1 MPRKGRGR
9 KKTDKEAAFDRL
21 DASITASRT
30 LPTVILFD
38 AVWHAAFAWLQKVSK
53 SAAEYLQ
60 TTYFK
65 QLDRASLQRQFW
77 CDVPVW
83 HGTNSGSGSG
93 TQTLESFHSYW
104 QEAVKQSTRADP
116 RAIFGRMERLFR
128 DDWSEKFA
136 WSEARVFQT
145 WPQCPAQ
152 ELLNGQAL
160 RTAGRLPAVDF
171 WNNREPKLCGFRN
184 YYKIHRRTDST
195 TTNASGQEGITTF
208 WVMRCFKKKD
218 LAPAQATITKEQ
230 AEMIAGL
237 IAREGAALK
246 AQLHK
251 AGILTTSERP
261 ETLVLRSLLCH
272 GRAPAELLLAAAA
285 QEDACPLADNR
296 VHLSGVSASR
306 GLRAR
311 NLRTGA
317 AGRRTGKTQGQ
328 PRLPSGRAPNGPKA
342 PRPARRERRPKRTQE
357 AEEVLTIQGH
367 GAARKKK
374 AGRRILFARVR
385 CCVQMQQDT
394 RSG

>member
-1 MPRKGRGR
+1 MIDWTPLSPRVEPCRPWFYLMGSGMQRLRGF
-9 KKTDKEAAFDRL
+9 KKSAR
-21 DASITASRT
+21 
-30 LPTVILFD
+30 
-38 AVWHAAFAWLQKVSK
+38 
-53 SAAEYLQ
+53 AAEYLQ

-77 CDVPVW
+77 CGVPVW

-128 DDWSEKFA
+128 DGWSEKFA

-195 TTNASGQEGITTF
+195 TMNASGQEGITTF
-208 WVMRCFKKKD
+208 WVMRCFEKKD
-218 LAPAQATITKEQ
+218 LAPAQATITKEH

-237 IAREGAALK
+237 IALEGAALK

-251 AGILTTSERP
+251 AGILTTSE
-261 ETLVLRSLLCH
+261 H
-272 GRAPAELLLAAAA
+272 GPDLDV
-285 QEDACPLADNR
+285 DALKHWFCDHCC
-296 VHLSGVSASR
+296 VMEGHLPNSCW
-306 GLRAR
+306 
-311 NLRTGA
+311 
-317 AGRRTGKTQGQ
+317 
-328 PRLPSGRAPNGPKA
+328 PRLRKRMHAPWPTTVCACLEFLLHGDCEHVTFVLALQDEGQAKPRVNLACLPVVRQTGRK
-342 PRPARRERRPKRTQE
+342 RRDQHGASVGQSAPKRQ
-357 AEEVLTIQGH
+357 
-367 GAARKKK
+367 KK
-374 AGRRILFARVR
+374 
-385 CCVQMQQDT
+385 
-394 RSG
+394 S